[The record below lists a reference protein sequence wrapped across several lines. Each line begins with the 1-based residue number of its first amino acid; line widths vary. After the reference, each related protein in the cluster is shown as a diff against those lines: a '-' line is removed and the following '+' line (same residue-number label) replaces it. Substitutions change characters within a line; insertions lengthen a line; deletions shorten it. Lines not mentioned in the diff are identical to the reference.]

1 MYRFGAVKK
10 KLAILSDKELWID
23 FISGKNDAFQTI
35 YEKYFPELFKY
46 GCYFSDDEDLVK
58 DCIQDLFI
66 NLHNYRLKLKLTDKI
81 RPYLI
86 ASFKRNIFNKLR
98 SESEEKKR
106 QLRIDSLPFEYSFPE
121 DTSENDDDKT
131 ALLQNAMNEL
141 TARQREAIYL
151 KYVTGLSY
159 EELSAVMNLSYQAS
173 RNLIF
178 HGMERLRK
186 SISNKVLFLLSVIC
200 KKNFRKKELSI
211 PFTDFV

>member
-1 MYRFGAVKK
+1 MYSFGAMEKK
-10 KLAILSDKELWID
+10 QIILSDKELWID
-23 FISGKNDAFQTI
+23 FISGENDAFKTI
-35 YEKYFPELFKY
+35 YEKYYPELFKY
-46 GCYFSDDEDLVK
+46 GCYFSNDEDLVK

-66 NLHNYRLKLKLTDKI
+66 NLYNYRLKLKLTDKI

-86 ASFKRNIFNKLR
+86 SSFKRNIFNKLR

-106 QLRIDSLPFEYSFPE
+106 QLRIDSLSFDYSFPE
-121 DTSENDDDKT
+121 DTSENDDNKI

-159 EELSAVMNLSYQAS
+159 DELSAVMNLSYQAS
-173 RNLIF
+173 RNLIY

-186 SISNKVLFLLSVIC
+186 AILNKTLFLLSIIWKFPSL
-200 KKNFRKKELSI
+200 KK
-211 PFTDFV
+211 

>member
-1 MYRFGAVKK
+1 MYRFGAMEKK
-10 KLAILSDKELWID
+10 QIILSDRELWID
-23 FISGKNDAFQTI
+23 FKSGKNDAFKTI
-35 YEKYFPELFKY
+35 YERYFPELFKY

-58 DCIQDLFI
+58 DCIQDLFV
-66 NLHNYRLKLKLTDKI
+66 NLYNYRLKLKLTDKI
-81 RPYLI
+81 RPYLL

-106 QLRIDSLPFEYSFPE
+106 QLRIDSLSFDYSFTE
-121 DTSENDDDKT
+121 DPVENDDNKI

-173 RNLIF
+173 RNLIC
-178 HGMERLRK
+178 HGMEKLRK
-186 SISNKVLFLLSVIC
+186 VISNKVLFLLSIIC
-200 KKNFRKKELSI
+200 KMPLPKKN
-211 PFTDFV
+211 

>member
-1 MYRFGAVKK
+1 MENKQ
-10 KLAILSDKELWID
+10 IISDKELWKD
-23 FISGKNDAFQTI
+23 FISRDNGAFKTI
-35 YEKYFPELFKY
+35 YAKYFPELFKY
-46 GCYFSDDEDLVK
+46 GCYFSDDEDLIK

-66 NLHNYRLKLKLTDKI
+66 NLFNYRLKLKLTNNI

-98 SESEEKKR
+98 SESKEKKR
-106 QLRIDSLPFEYSFPE
+106 QLRIDSLSFDYSFPE
-121 DTSENDDDKT
+121 DTSDNDDDKL
-131 ALLQNAMNEL
+131 ALLQKAMNEL

-186 SISNKVLFLLSVIC
+186 VIS
-200 KKNFRKKELSI
+200 
-211 PFTDFV
+211 

>member
-1 MYRFGAVKK
+1 MYRFGAMEKK
-10 KLAILSDKELWID
+10 QIILSDKELWID
-23 FISGKNDAFQTI
+23 FISGKKDAFKTI

-58 DCIQDLFI
+58 DCIQDLFV
-66 NLHNYRLKLKLTDKI
+66 NLYNYRLKLKLTDKI

-106 QLRIDSLPFEYSFPE
+106 QLRIDSLSFDYSFPE
-121 DTSENDDDKT
+121 DTAENDDNKI

-159 EELSAVMNLSYQAS
+159 EELSAVMNLSYQGS
-173 RNLIF
+173 RNLIC
-178 HGMERLRK
+178 HAMEKLRK
-186 SISNKVLFLLSVIC
+186 VISNKALFLLSIIC
-200 KKNFRKKELSI
+200 KVPLLKKN
-211 PFTDFV
+211 

>member
-1 MYRFGAVKK
+1 MYRFGVMERKQI
-10 KLAILSDKELWID
+10 ILSDKELWID
-23 FISGKNDAFQTI
+23 FISGNNDAFKTI

-46 GCYFSDDEDLVK
+46 GCYFSNDEDLVK

-66 NLHNYRLKLKLTDKI
+66 NLFNYRLKLKLTDKI

-86 ASFKRNIFNKLR
+86 ASFKRNIFIKLR
-98 SESEEKKR
+98 SESEVKKR
-106 QLRIDSLPFEYSFPE
+106 QLHIDSLSFDYSFPE
-121 DTSENDDDKT
+121 DTSENDDNKI
-131 ALLQNAMNEL
+131 ALLQNAMNKL

-173 RNLIF
+173 RNLIC

-186 SISNKVLFLLSVIC
+186 AISTKIIILLSIIC
-200 KKNFRKKELSI
+200 KI
-211 PFTDFV
+211 PFLKKS

>member
-1 MYRFGAVKK
+1 MYRFGAMEKK
-10 KLAILSDKELWID
+10 QIILSDKELWID
-23 FISGKNDAFQTI
+23 FISGKNNAFKTI
-35 YEKYFPELFKY
+35 YEKYYSELFKY
-46 GCYFSDDEDLVK
+46 GCYFSNDEDLVK

-66 NLHNYRLKLKLTDKI
+66 NLYNYRLKLKLTDKI

-86 ASFKRNIFNKLR
+86 SSFKRNIFNKLR

-106 QLRIDSLPFEYSFPE
+106 QLRIDSLSFDYSFPE
-121 DTSENDDDKT
+121 ETSENDDNKI

-173 RNLIF
+173 RNLIC

-186 SISNKVLFLLSVIC
+186 VISNKALFLLSIFYKIPFL
-200 KKNFRKKELSI
+200 KKN
-211 PFTDFV
+211 

>member
-1 MYRFGAVKK
+1 MEKK
-10 KLAILSDKELWID
+10 EIILSDKELWTD
-23 FISGKNDAFQTI
+23 FISGKNDAFKII

-66 NLHNYRLKLKLTDKI
+66 NLYHYRLKLKLTDKI

-98 SESEEKKR
+98 SESKEKKK
-106 QLRIDSLPFEYSFPE
+106 QIRIDSLSFDYSFPE
-121 DTSENDDDKT
+121 DLIENDDNKI
-131 ALLQNAMNEL
+131 ALLQNAMNKL

-159 EELSAVMNLSYQAS
+159 EELSAAMNLSYQAS
-173 RNLIF
+173 RNLIS
-178 HGMERLRK
+178 HGMERLRNA
-186 SISNKVLFLLSVIC
+186 ISKKGLLLLAIIWKVPFL
-200 KKNFRKKELSI
+200 KNE
-211 PFTDFV
+211 

>member
-1 MYRFGAVKK
+1 MYRFEAMEREQI
-10 KLAILSDKELWID
+10 ILSDKELWIN
-23 FISGKNDAFQTI
+23 FISGENDAFKTI

-66 NLHNYRLKLKLTDKI
+66 NLYNYRLKLKLTDKI

-86 ASFKRNIFNKLR
+86 ASFKKNIFNKLR
-98 SESEEKKR
+98 SESEKKKR
-106 QLRIDSLPFEYSFPE
+106 QLRLDSLSFDYSFPE
-121 DTSENDDDKT
+121 DTSENDDNKI

-173 RNLIF
+173 RNLIC

-186 SISNKVLFLLSVIC
+186 AISNKALFLLSIIC
-200 KKNFRKKELSI
+200 KI
-211 PFTDFV
+211 PFLKKN